1 MTPMDD
7 ELIEKIEDDH
17 FLTPEELEE
26 MKAIIKKSI
35 TEATQN
41 VKLPSAII
49 KESSLSE
56 GNLPLA

>member
-1 MTPMDD
+1 MDD

-41 VKLPSAII
+41 VKLPSEIL
-49 KESSLSE
+49 KKSDLSE
-56 GNLPLA
+56 DNSPSV

>member
-1 MTPMDD
+1 MDD

-41 VKLPSAII
+41 VILPSAII
-49 KESSLSE
+49 KESGLSE